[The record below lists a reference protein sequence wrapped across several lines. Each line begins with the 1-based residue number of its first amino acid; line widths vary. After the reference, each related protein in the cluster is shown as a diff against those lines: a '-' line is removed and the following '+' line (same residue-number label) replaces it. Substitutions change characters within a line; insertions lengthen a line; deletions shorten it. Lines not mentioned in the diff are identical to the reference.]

1 MSEPTERQREYA
13 RSLAN
18 RLEDIGETEF
28 WGQVEDCDDIG
39 EMSALIDEMK
49 DTLEEES

>member
-1 MSEPTERQREYA
+1 MTEPTERQLEYA
-13 RSLAN
+13 RSLAD
-18 RLEDIGETEF
+18 RLEDVGEVGF
-28 WGQVEDCDDIG
+28 WHLVEDCDVE